1 MNGRVYDPAT
11 AQFFS
16 PDPFVQEAGN
26 WQNYNRYGYLFNNPL
41 IFTDPSGYRKKTF
54 HELEMEYLSDYTL
67 VRNTSY
73 RYIKNAGTSG
83 GGGLFN
89 SYIDA
94 QNKGYSGSYDNF
106 IATIE
111 RRQRDNNYNG
121 YISLPTATFAYSEI
135 IRISDYHKDYLTVW
149 DHKFI
154 EIWVANRPMDNAAV
168 GGEDNNSLLE
178 YFAVVNDVGLTTS
191 MGYNAIDNG
200 LKRKYAYLLSKKI
213 YAKPGQLFQTAK
225 SIGKSSAKLLGK
237 TANVIAV
244 GSIAYDFG
252 TGNANTATLVDAGM
266 LIGGSAAVAILGTV
280 AAPFVVG
287 AGIAYGVGCLFGF
300 DDYINET
307 FDISDDINFINKK

>member
-16 PDPFVQEAGN
+16 PDPFIQEAGN
-26 WQNYNRYGYLFNNPL
+26 WQNYNRYSYVFNNPL

-54 HELEMEYLSDYTL
+54 HELEMEYLSDYTP

-73 RYIKNAGTSG
+73 RYIKKAGTSG

-135 IRISDYHKDYLTVW
+135 IRISDYYKDYLTIW
-149 DHKFI
+149 NSHFT
-154 EIWVANRPMDNAAV
+154 EIWVGSPIYNFSDINGGIGIIGAGTDIAENVWNKLSKSIKQHYAYELTKYLKQKNIIELKPKVPINGISSGFKYLGRATNYASVAVIVVDVTVNSQINASNILDATVTGLSFIPVVGWGIGLTYLGADLVTQGVTGRSIGDHLNNAV
-168 GGEDNNSLLE
+168 G
-178 YFAVVNDVGLTTS
+178 
-191 MGYNAIDNG
+191 
-200 LKRKYAYLLSKKI
+200 
-213 YAKPGQLFQTAK
+213 KPL
-225 SIGKSSAKLLGK
+225 
-237 TANVIAV
+237 
-244 GSIAYDFG
+244 YDWDW
-252 TGNANTATLVDAGM
+252 N
-266 LIGGSAAVAILGTV
+266 
-280 AAPFVVG
+280 
-287 AGIAYGVGCLFGF
+287 
-300 DDYINET
+300 
-307 FDISDDINFINKK
+307 